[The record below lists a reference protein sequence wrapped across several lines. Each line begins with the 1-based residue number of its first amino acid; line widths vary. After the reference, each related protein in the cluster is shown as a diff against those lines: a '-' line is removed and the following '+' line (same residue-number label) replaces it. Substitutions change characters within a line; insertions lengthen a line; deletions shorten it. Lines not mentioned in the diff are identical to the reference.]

1 MSQPQQ
7 NEYPAAGSG
16 FGIFSP
22 EPQYTK
28 CGSADQQ
35 GGKDSGQRL
44 SGWCGVGDGGNSGKS
59 NRFIASMTA
68 VFIKSKSQ
76 NAVLFFEKE
85 IRNFLSV
92 VPFQVKTDMLPFDKC
107 SQING
112 SAVLFTECLS
122 SICDVVDIISISII
136 SNAGGTADTSEI
148 SRKGKRT

>member
-1 MSQPQQ
+1 
-7 NEYPAAGSG
+7 
-16 FGIFSP
+16 
-22 EPQYTK
+22 
-28 CGSADQQ
+28 
-35 GGKDSGQRL
+35 
-44 SGWCGVGDGGNSGKS
+44 
-59 NRFIASMTA
+59 MTA

-136 SNAGGTADTSEI
+136 SNASGTRRYFRNQS
-148 SRKGKRT
+148 